1 MICNLKFVYFDNKD
15 VTLTIKEESLGNL
28 FTSLNQKQMYFDE
41 INKMGFWTDLDK
53 IRYIHSLFYQ
63 EDVNAKPEES
73 ASHSSIPSENETS
86 ACCA

>member
-15 VTLTIKEESLGNL
+15 VTLTIKDENLDNL

-63 EDVNAKPEES
+63 EDANVAPE
-73 ASHSSIPSENETS
+73 ASPSHPSLPIENEAP